1 MSNSSYDVVIV
12 GGGMGGLNLAA
23 LLTRRIQVIGSTLR
37 ARPVEEKAKLSE
49 AFSRRFGDAL
59 GRGQVRPVVDR
70 VLPLEQVAEAH
81 RVMKASKHFGKIV
94 LQVS

>member
-1 MSNSSYDVVIV
+1 M
-12 GGGMGGLNLAA
+12 
-23 LLTRRIQVIGSTLR
+23 IGSTLR
-37 ARPVEEKAKLSE
+37 SRPVEEKTELAE

-59 GRGQVRPVVDR
+59 AEGRVRPVVDR

-81 RVMKASKHFGKIV
+81 RVMKASQHFGKIV